1 MGETSSSHTTF
12 TQEDSHTTF
21 TQEDRATIG
30 EIMQL
35 VRQQHFDM
43 KDLMA
48 QIDIEKPSADMS
60 DASTQTDPTEADL
73 FGHSEDEE
81 KEAEEP
87 KAEEPMETEPKAE
100 EPDAEEPK
108 AEEPD
113 AEEPD
118 AEEPKAEEPKA
129 EEPKADS
136 DTSSVKSDSPEP
148 AKKKGKDL
156 DEMLKK
162 EREKRDLAIK
172 NRDKAIKKLE
182 EANEAV
188 DANDFEKFSA
198 EVEDLLAK
206 SDEKF
211 NGQLKKATEKNASE
225 DKIAEIQKKLES
237 ARNKFN
243 KQLQT
248 AEAKV
253 ASNISKRD
261 TAVNDLAKKETTV
274 AKKEASV
281 AKMEREMCATAK

>member
-87 KAEEPMETEPKAE
+87 KAEEPMETEPK
-100 EPDAEEPK
+100 
-108 AEEPD
+108 